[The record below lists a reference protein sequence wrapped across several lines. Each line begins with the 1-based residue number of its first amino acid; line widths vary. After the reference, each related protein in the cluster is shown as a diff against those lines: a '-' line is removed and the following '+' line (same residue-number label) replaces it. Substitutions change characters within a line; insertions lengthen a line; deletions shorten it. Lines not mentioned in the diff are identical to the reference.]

1 MAVMTTSQQLFK
13 VAVGQ
18 HRMTWVEDHP
28 TVKLYFY
35 DNDSGRRDEI
45 VVRVKELAAV
55 TEMLD
60 KMLEIIHDDGDD
72 T

>member
-1 MAVMTTSQQLFK
+1 
-13 VAVGQ
+13 
-18 HRMTWVEDHP
+18 MTWVEDHP

-35 DNDSGRRDEI
+35 DTDSGRRDEI

-55 TEMLD
+55 AEMLD